1 VPSKKRQRKDRKPHT
16 GDVVRR
22 RLPAVRAL
30 EIGCLAAAAF
40 AAPLVWG
47 RSELW
52 PEWEYGG
59 HALVLGLACI
69 AWLARIYEWLIVRRQ
84 IPTAP
89 TPLDWPA
96 AALLAWTVIS
106 ALASENPHASSLA
119 AGRLVTGM
127 LLFGLLA
134 KGEPD
139 RLRRQA
145 VVAALLA
152 SASICALGGLRSY
165 VSSLRA
171 GDASWRIFGGFC
183 IGESCIGQL
192 YNPNTLAGFLMLV
205 IPLSISA
212 FLAARS
218 GIVRILCAYA
228 VVILLIALILTG
240 SRGGWLAF
248 LLSALIFGPLLGAA
262 FGRPRRGALAAL
274 AAVVALVG
282 LAIALPPLRVR
293 LLTSFSAQEHSNR
306 FRLLT
311 WKSALWMAADRPML
325 GFGPGSFELA
335 FPKYAVGG
343 YTRMAHQNYLQV
355 AAETGFPGLAAFVWL
370 LGAFVFAAARALT
383 SAQNREAALVTAAC
397 LSGVAAFIF
406 HSFLDFGWFIGAIA
420 STVWLLMGLAIGAA
434 REGKE
439 TRRKPV
445 RMSPAAA
452 WTALAVLTA
461 VALALESM
469 PARAFAAQIDENECL
484 RLVQQ
489 GLNEAAA
496 DRCRAAAKMDPWNA
510 RYRKQLAWLLP
521 FQEAEPQMKRAIMLE
536 PTQPAHRAALG
547 QLYGANGRYAEAL
560 NLLEEAISLHPN
572 YTAAYMEIAGIQ
584 LNTGHFEE
592 ARRACER
599 VIRMENSP
607 FGQVTALEGAVDP
620 DFIRARYMLARLQLA
635 RNDRPGAV
643 QDLRAGFQ
651 LVRRWEAFSKPRATL
666 GESVGEGEPGLV
678 GEMLTLKAKLLFR
691 MGQAELALSEA
702 EGRAGVRAEAE
713 RKMREAKKI
722 MRSVEEVVGA
732 EDNQLKALMG
742 KKS

>member
-1 VPSKKRQRKDRKPHT
+1 
-16 GDVVRR
+16 
-22 RLPAVRAL
+22 L

-106 ALASENPHASSLA
+106 ALVSENPHASSLA
-119 AGRLVTGM
+119 AGRLVTGI

-152 SASICALGGLRSY
+152 SASFSALYGVRSY
-165 VSSLRA
+165 VISLREA
-171 GDASWRIFGGFC
+171 NPTWRTFGTF
-183 IGESCIGQL
+183 
-192 YNPNTLAGFLMLV
+192 YNPNVFAGFLMLV

-218 GIVRILCAYA
+218 GVVRILCAYA
-228 VVILLIALILTG
+228 VVILLIALMLTG

-262 FGRPRRGALAAL
+262 FARPRQGALAAL
-274 AAVVALVG
+274 AALFAVVALAG
-282 LAIALPPLRVR
+282 MAIASPPLRVR

-311 WKSALWMAADRPML
+311 WKSALWMAADRPVL

-335 FPKYAVGG
+335 FPRYAIGG

-383 SAQNREAALVTAAC
+383 SAQSREAALVTAAC

-406 HSFLDFGWFIGAIA
+406 HSFLDYGWFIGAIA

-434 REGKE
+434 RESKE
-439 TRRKPV
+439 TRKKPV

-452 WTALAVLTA
+452 WAALAVLTA
-461 VALALESM
+461 AGLALESI

-489 GLNEAAA
+489 DVNEAAA
-496 DRCRAAAKMDPWNA
+496 DRCRAAVRWDPWNA

-547 QLYGANGRYAEAL
+547 QLYEVNGRYAEAL
-560 NLLEEAISLHPN
+560 NLLKEAISLHPN
-572 YTAAYMEIAGIQ
+572 YTPAYMLVGEINLTSQ
-584 LNTGHFEE
+584 HFEQAE
-592 ARRACER
+592 NAYRRVVRIEG
-599 VIRMENSP
+599 SP
-607 FGQVTALEGAVDP
+607 FGQVTALEGEVNP

-635 RNDRPGAV
+635 RDDRPGAV
-643 QDLRAGFQ
+643 QHLRAGLD
-651 LVRRWEAFSKPRATL
+651 LVQKWEAFSKPRAAL
-666 GESVGEGEPGLV
+666 AESVGEGEPGLFD
-678 GEMLTLKAKLLFR
+678 EMLTLKAKLLFR
-691 MGQAELALSEA
+691 MGQAALALGEA
-702 EGRAGVRAEAE
+702 EGRAGARAEAE

-732 EDNQLKALMG
+732 EDKQLKALMG